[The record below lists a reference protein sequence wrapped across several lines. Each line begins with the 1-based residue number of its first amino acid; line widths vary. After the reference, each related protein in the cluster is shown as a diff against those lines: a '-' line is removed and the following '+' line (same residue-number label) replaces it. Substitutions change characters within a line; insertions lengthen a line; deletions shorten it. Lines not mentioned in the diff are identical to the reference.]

1 MQGYAW
7 DVQEPRELKVV
18 SEVPLEARQPQRSQ
32 WPLVALLALLAAGL
46 GAGLW
51 LTYAVSKEQ
60 EPRQWAHEPVFE
72 EGVSVADKEAAL
84 RKMNEISR
92 AVFQYRDQMGG
103 GQRFP
108 QALDELMEIDLL
120 PGDFSFQG
128 TLSHRPIIYRPE
140 MPAAQDP
147 ALWVLAHDRLY
158 GRRANPRG
166 YGYRQGMI
174 GAVVLFGDGKVRWL
188 DEKEVSQFGA
198 LNDPVAAR

>member
-1 MQGYAW
+1 M
-7 DVQEPRELKVV
+7 QEPRELKVV
-18 SEVPLEARQPQRSQ
+18 SEVPLEARRPQRSQ
-32 WPLVALLALLAAGL
+32 WALVALLAFLAAGL
-46 GAGLW
+46 GAGVW
-51 LTYAVSKEQ
+51 LTYASSQKP
-60 EPRQWAHEPVFE
+60 EPREFVHEPEFE
-72 EGVSVADKEAAL
+72 EGVSEADKEASL

-92 AVFQYRDQMGG
+92 AVFEYRDRIGG

-108 QALDELMEIDLL
+108 QALEELMEIELL
-120 PGDFSFQG
+120 PREYSFRG
-128 TLSHRPIIYRPE
+128 VLSQRAIVYRPE

-158 GRRANPRG
+158 GRRPNPRG

-174 GAVVLFGDGKVRWL
+174 GAVVIFGDGNVRWL